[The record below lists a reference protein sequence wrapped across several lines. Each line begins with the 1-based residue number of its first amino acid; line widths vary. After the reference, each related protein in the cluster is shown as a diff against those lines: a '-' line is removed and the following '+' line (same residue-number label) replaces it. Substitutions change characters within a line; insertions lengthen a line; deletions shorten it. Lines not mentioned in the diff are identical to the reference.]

1 MQKIHSR
8 FHSQF
13 KAKLESIRNYM
24 NQITNPNSL
33 ISKKVRKKDFFSTYT
48 TFSDFLWNL
57 FQSSILYLMP
67 CTFIIGKL
75 NNSVEDIWW
84 RCNNQKQIVM
94 SSIWKEKQYIN
105 SCKLPK
111 IFCEEIKNPSSEII
125 WPYCENGFPLSGNS
139 NFFFNSNQ
147 KHSCS
152 LSCFISNW
160 GSLCVCLNFRSRIIT
175 VIHSSFKPVSWAWA
189 PLVH

>member
-1 MQKIHSR
+1 MIEEIESLFKKFQLFPITNAKIHSR

-48 TFSDFLWNL
+48 TFLDFLWNL
-57 FQSSILYLMP
+57 FQSSILYFMP

-75 NNSVEDIWW
+75 NNPIEDIWW

-94 SSIWKEKQYIN
+94 SSFWKEKQYIN

-111 IFCEEIKNPSSEII
+111 IFCEEIKHPSSEII
-125 WPYCENGFPLSGNS
+125 WPFCENGFPLSGNS
-139 NFFFNSNQ
+139 KRTFF
-147 KHSCS
+147 
-152 LSCFISNW
+152 L
-160 GSLCVCLNFRSRIIT
+160 
-175 VIHSSFKPVSWAWA
+175 FKSKTLMFSIMFYFKLRKPLRVSQF
-189 PLVH
+189 